1 MTAFGAKARLAAA
14 VVLIAAVAGPP
25 LASAADKGAQARAQ
39 QLQALMDC
47 RKLTDNA
54 ERLAC
59 FDKAAAIFDEA
70 EAKGDVVVVD
80 REQAKQVRRQAFGFS
95 LPSIAIFE
103 RGAKPE
109 EDIATT
115 EGVVASAR
123 KLPTG
128 KWEVKVQDGGT
139 WVQIDSTEIPIDPKP
154 GQKVKISKAAL
165 GSYAMSVGNQRDV
178 KVRREQ

>member
-25 LASAADKGAQARAQ
+25 LANAADKASQARAQ

-47 RKLTDNA
+47 RKLTDNTA
-54 ERLAC
+54 RLAC
-59 FDKAAAIFDEA
+59 FDQAAAVFDEA

-80 REQAKQVRRQAFGFS
+80 REQAQKVRRQAFGFS
-95 LPSIAIFE
+95 LPSMSLFD

-109 EDIATT
+109 EISAT
-115 EGVVASAR
+115 EGVIASAR

-128 KWEVKVQDGGT
+128 KWEVKVTDGGT
-139 WVQIDSTEIPIDPKP
+139 WVQIDSSEIPIDPKA
-154 GQKVKISKAAL
+154 GQKVKIRAAAL
-165 GSYAMSVGNQRDV
+165 GSFMMTVGNQREV
-178 KVRREQ
+178 KVRREE